1 MGLRVKGPESL
12 HYLFLKFEV
21 TPCKAK
27 HPLQGTEL
35 QKKKKKHKKI
45 KALRKFLQKEPTIN
59 KCLSNLD
66 LNPIS

>member
-35 QKKKKKHKKI
+35 QKKKRSTKRLK
-45 KALRKFLQKEPTIN
+45 P
-59 KCLSNLD
+59 
-66 LNPIS
+66 

>member
-12 HYLFLKFEV
+12 HYLLLKFEV

-35 QKKKKKHKKI
+35 HKKNE
-45 KALRKFLQKEPTIN
+45 AQK
-59 KCLSNLD
+59 D
-66 LNPIS
+66 